1 MELAQILLVGLLLAT
16 GGLVVLWGYS
26 GKKTFSGVLH
36 VAKQKKQQ
44 ADDQRAIVEAV
55 ATWTEN
61 LRDTISSSS
70 GLEQA
75 IFATENH
82 APRMLNAAVRQMVA
96 TLRYG
101 SLEDALRQ
109 FADDVS
115 HPTCD
120 FVVAALVTSSQ
131 HQTRDL
137 GQLLGHL
144 SECARSECQL
154 YLRIWV
160 SRARS
165 RAAVRIITGTIGAFI
180 SGLFIFNR
188 EYLAP
193 FMSAEGSVVAI
204 GICFTFGLSIYWMNQ
219 IAKVKTPARFLTGRH
234 AAGMS

>member
-1 MELAQILLVGLLLAT
+1 MELAEIFFVGFLLAT
-16 GGLVVLWGYS
+16 GGLIAVWGFTS
-26 GKKTFSGVLH
+26 RKPFEGFFK
-36 VAKQKKQQ
+36 VAAQKAKQ

-55 ATWTEN
+55 AIWTEN
-61 LRDTISSSS
+61 LRDVMSSSS

-75 IFATENH
+75 IFATESH
-82 APRMLNAAVRQMVA
+82 APRVINSAVRQLVA

-120 FVVAALVTSSQ
+120 FVVAALVTSVQ

-144 SECARSECQL
+144 SECARSECEL

-165 RAAVRIITGTIGAFI
+165 RAAVRIITWTIGAFVG
-180 SGLFIFNR
+180 GLFIFNR
-188 EYLAP
+188 QYLAP
-193 FMSAEGSVVAI
+193 FMTREGLVVAV
-204 GICFTFGLSIYWMNQ
+204 GIAITFGLAISWMNQ
-219 IAKVKTPARFLTGRH
+219 IARIQTPARFLTGRH
-234 AAGMS
+234 AAGLS